1 MDGAGKV
8 TRAAA
13 KCKGPGLGLNLM
25 DSCWIQA
32 LQTRPRVPGNQ
43 YCRSSTRP
51 ALGRWERSCFR
62 NQRKLQD
69 SWGFYSSHSY
79 CKPSSPSISVLGGKR
94 SPRFLANGIATCA
107 YPIKELNA
115 AAAPALFPDTLALA
129 NSKQSNVKYILLH
142 CWADGIAWRK
152 LQKATGQMA
161 AALFFPRYFINPR
174 ESKEIYWILNSS
186 FTYSLKSSSASELA
200 VTAGLQLAVILKIC
214 SKVWEVSFWGGI
226 KR

>member
-13 KCKGPGLGLNLM
+13 KCKGPGLGLILM
-25 DSCWIQA
+25 DSYWIQA

-43 YCRSSTRP
+43 NIADP
-51 ALGRWERSCFR
+51 ALAQPWETSCFR

-69 SWGFYSSHSY
+69 SQGVYSSHSY

-94 SPRFLANGIATCA
+94 SPRFLANGIATCT
-107 YPIKELNA
+107 YPMKELNS
-115 AAAPALFPDTLALA
+115 AAAPAVFPDTLALA

-186 FTYSLKSSSASELA
+186 FTYSLKSSSASKLA

-214 SKVWEVSFWGGI
+214 LKVWEVSFWGGI

>member
-1 MDGAGKV
+1 MLTDGWSWKSHQGCSKV
-8 TRAAA
+8 QRTRFRINPD
-13 KCKGPGLGLNLM
+13 GFLLDPGFTNESQVINIA
-25 DSCWIQA
+25 D
-32 LQTRPRVPGNQ
+32 
-43 YCRSSTRP
+43 P
-51 ALGRWERSCFR
+51 ALAQPWERSCFR

-69 SWGFYSSHSY
+69 PRGFYSSHSY

-94 SPRFLANGIATCA
+94 SPRFLANGIATCT
-107 YPIKELNA
+107 YPMKELNS

-186 FTYSLKSSSASELA
+186 FTYSLKSSSASKLA
-200 VTAGLQLAVILKIC
+200 VTAGLQLAVILKSC
-214 SKVWEVSFWGGI
+214 LKVWEVSFWGGI